1 MTIARSRMWT
11 ARPASPARA
20 IAAVVF
26 GPGIATGI
34 ALAASRIGSVGAAS
48 LYLLAVVAVA
58 AAGGVWSGVAAA
70 VVSFL
75 GLNYFFTPPKHT
87 FNVSKVD
94 DLVAL
99 FVFLG
104 VAAIVGALFGRA
116 LGERARAERRE
127 NETRL
132 LNSISNRLLS
142 GESLQHAMD
151 EVARLALE
159 LFDLRRC
166 VVDATGPG
174 GPVHAVAQGPGIEG
188 TELQVPLVAGA
199 DGLGTITV
207 ERPGGAPA
215 LGPSERALLNALAA
229 QAALALERAR
239 LDAEARSA
247 RLDAEASQIRAA
259 LFSSVTHD
267 LRTPLASIKAGV
279 TSLLEQGIVY
289 DAGQQKEL
297 LGAMLEETDR
307 LNRLVGNLLHL
318 ARVRAGALVPA
329 KQLVPFDDIVEAV
342 LTRMKAALAP
352 FTVRTMIRPDAP
364 AIWIDPI
371 QIDQVLTNVLEN
383 AVRYS
388 PPNGEIVIS
397 VAPWQDGVQ
406 VRIADQG
413 PGIPPEEREHVFEA
427 FVKGPGGA
435 TGLGLSIARAV
446 VAAHDGK
453 VWAEGT
459 PAGGTAIVFQLPLG
473 GPTESL

>member
-1 MTIARSRMWT
+1 MWT
-11 ARPASPARA
+11 ARPASPVRA
-20 IAAVVF
+20 VAAIIL
-26 GPGIATGI
+26 GPAIATGI
-34 ALAASRIGSVGAAS
+34 ALAASTIGAVGAAS

-58 AAGGVWSGVAAA
+58 AAGGVWSGIAAA
-70 VVSFL
+70 AVSFL

-87 FNVSKVD
+87 FRVNKID

-99 FVFLG
+99 LVFLG
-104 VAAIVGALFGRA
+104 VAAIVGALFARA

-132 LNSISNRLLS
+132 LNSISNRLLT
-142 GESLQHAMD
+142 GESLQHALN
-151 EVARLALE
+151 ELARLALE
-159 LFDLRRC
+159 LFELERC
-166 VVDATGPG
+166 VVDATGPD
-174 GPVHAVAQGPGIEG
+174 GPLRAVAEAPTNREPGERAEI
-188 TELQVPLVAGA
+188 PLVAGA
-199 DGLGTITV
+199 EDLGTITI
-207 ERPGGAPA
+207 ERRAGAPP
-215 LGPSERALLNALAA
+215 LGPSDRALLNALGA

-267 LRTPLASIKAGV
+267 LRTPLASIKTGV
-279 TSLLEQGIVY
+279 TSLLEQGVVY
-289 DAGQQKEL
+289 DATQQREL
-297 LGAMLEETDR
+297 LGAMLVETDR

-342 LTRMKAALAP
+342 LTRMKPALAP
-352 FTVRTMIRPDAP
+352 FSIRTMIRPDAP
-364 AIWIDPI
+364 AVWIDPI

-397 VAPWQDGVQ
+397 VAPWNDGVQ

-413 PGIPPEEREHVFEA
+413 PGIAPEERERIFEA

-446 VAAHDGK
+446 VLAHDGK
-453 VWAEGT
+453 IWAEGT
-459 PAGGTAIVFQLPLG
+459 PAGGTAIVFQLPLNG
-473 GPTESL
+473 QGEPS

>member
-1 MTIARSRMWT
+1 MWT
-11 ARPASPARA
+11 ARPSSPARA
-20 IAAVVF
+20 IAFVIV

-34 ALAASRIGSVGAAS
+34 ALAASRIGAVGAAS

-58 AAGGVWSGVAAA
+58 AAAGVWSGVAAA
-70 VVSFL
+70 AMSFL

-87 FNVSKVD
+87 FRVNKID
-94 DLVAL
+94 DVVAL
-99 FVFLG
+99 LVFLG
-104 VAAIVGALFGRA
+104 VAAIVGALFARA
-116 LGERARAERRE
+116 LDERARAERRE

-132 LNSISNRLLS
+132 LNSISNRLLT
-142 GESLQHAMD
+142 GESVQRALD
-151 EVARLALE
+151 ELARLALE
-159 LFDLRRC
+159 LFDLRSC
-166 VVDATGPG
+166 VVDAGPLRATADGSGIAG
-174 GPVHAVAQGPGIEG
+174 GPSL
-188 TELQVPLVAGA
+188 TLPLAAATG
-199 DGLGTITV
+199 DLGTITV
-207 ERPGGAPA
+207 ERPAGAA
-215 LGPSERALLNALAA
+215 AFGASERALLNALAA

-279 TSLLEQGIVY
+279 TSLLEQGVVY
-289 DAGQQKEL
+289 DATQQKEL

-342 LTRMKAALAP
+342 LTRMKTALAP
-352 FTVRTMIRPDAP
+352 FKMRTMIRPDAP
-364 AIWIDPI
+364 AVWVDPI

-397 VAPWQDGVQ
+397 VAPFEDGVQ
-406 VRIADQG
+406 VRIADDG
-413 PGIPPEEREHVFEA
+413 PGIAPEEREHVFDA

-446 VAAHDGK
+446 VLAHDGK
-453 VWAEGT
+453 IWAEGT
-459 PAGGTAIVFQLPLG
+459 PSGGTAIVFQLPVG
-473 GPTESL
+473 GPTE

>member
-1 MTIARSRMWT
+1 MWT

-20 IAAVVF
+20 IVAVIF

-34 ALAASRIGSVGAAS
+34 ALAVSRIGAVGAAS

-58 AAGGVWSGVAAA
+58 AAGGVLSGIAAA
-70 VVSFL
+70 VASFL
-75 GLNYFFTPPKHT
+75 GLNYFFTAPKHT
-87 FNVSKVD
+87 FRVD
-94 DLVAL
+94 KIDDVVAL
-99 FVFLG
+99 LVFLG
-104 VAAIVGALFGRA
+104 IAAIVGALFARA
-116 LGERARAERRE
+116 LSERARAERRE

-132 LNSISNRLLS
+132 LNSISNRLL
-142 GESLQHAMD
+142 GGASLQQAMD
-151 EVARLALE
+151 EVARLAVE
-159 LFDLRRC
+159 LLDLRRC
-166 VVDATGPG
+166 AVEATGPDG
-174 GPVHAVAQGPGIEG
+174 TIHAMAQGAGIEG
-188 TELQVPLVAGA
+188 EQLQVPLASAAGT
-199 DGLGTITV
+199 LGTITV
-207 ERPGGAPA
+207 GRPAGAPA

-229 QAALALERAR
+229 QAVLALERAR

-247 RLDAEASQIRAA
+247 RIDAEASQIRAA

-279 TSLLEQGIVY
+279 TSLLERGIVY
-289 DAGQQKEL
+289 DATQQKEL

-342 LTRMKAALAP
+342 LTRMKAALGR
-352 FTVRTMIRPDAP
+352 FNVRTMIRPEAP
-364 AIWIDPI
+364 AVWVDPI

-388 PPNGEIVIS
+388 PSNGEIVIS
-397 VAPWQDGVQ
+397 VAPLQDGVQ
-406 VRIADQG
+406 VRIADEG
-413 PGIPPEEREHVFEA
+413 PGIPTEEREHVFEA

-453 VWAEGT
+453 IWAEGT
-459 PAGGTAIVFQLPLG
+459 PSGGTAIVFQLPLG
-473 GPTESL
+473 APEKS

>member
-1 MTIARSRMWT
+1 MWT

-20 IAAVVF
+20 IVAVIL
-26 GPGIATGI
+26 GPAIATGI
-34 ALAASRIGSVGAAS
+34 ALAARSIGAVGAAS

-58 AAGGVWSGVAAA
+58 AFGGVWSGIAAA

-75 GLNYFFTPPKHT
+75 GINYFFTPPKHT
-87 FNVSKVD
+87 FRVNKID

-104 VAAIVGALFGRA
+104 VAAIVGALFARA

-132 LNSISNRLLS
+132 LNSISNRLLR
-142 GESLQHAMD
+142 GDSLQQALD
-151 EVARLALE
+151 DLAGLAVE

-166 VVDATGPG
+166 VVDAVGPD
-174 GPVHAVAQGPGIEG
+174 GPLRAVAEAAG
-188 TELQVPLVAGA
+188 TGDVGARVEIPLVAGA
-199 DGLGTITV
+199 DELGTISI
-207 ERPGGAPA
+207 EQPSGSPA
-215 LGPSERALLNALAA
+215 LGPSDRALLNALAG

-267 LRTPLASIKAGV
+267 LRTPLASIKTGV
-279 TSLLEQGIVY
+279 TSLLEQGVVY
-289 DAGQQKEL
+289 DTAQQREL
-297 LGAMLEETDR
+297 LGAMLIETDR

-318 ARVRAGALVPA
+318 ARVRAGALVPS

-342 LTRMKAALAP
+342 LTRMKPALAP
-352 FTVRTMIRPDAP
+352 FTIRTMIRPDAP

-388 PPNGEIVIS
+388 PPDGEIVIS
-397 VAPWQDGVQ
+397 VAPWNDGVQ
-406 VRIADQG
+406 VRIGDQG
-413 PGIPPEEREHVFEA
+413 PGIAQEEREHVFEA

-446 VAAHDGK
+446 VLAHDGK
-453 VWAEGT
+453 IWAEGT
-459 PAGGTAIVFQLPLG
+459 PGGGTAIVFQLPLG
-473 GPTESL
+473 APGEQR